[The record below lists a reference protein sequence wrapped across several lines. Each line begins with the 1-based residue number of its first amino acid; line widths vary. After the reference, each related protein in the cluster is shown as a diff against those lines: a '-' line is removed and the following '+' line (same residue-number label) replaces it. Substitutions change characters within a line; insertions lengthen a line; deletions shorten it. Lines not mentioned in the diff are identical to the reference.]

1 MYFPENSSYENEHKN
16 GIEKHHCDGI
26 CQCKSQDFYRQFILT
41 NAMRLAWEQHIYWT
55 RLFLISTAER
65 LHDLTDTTA
74 RLMQNPKDIA
84 KVFSPYYPAN
94 VTDKMA
100 KLITEHLQI
109 GGDLITALRDKK
121 SNEANDLNRRWYANA
136 TEMANFFAEINPH
149 YKLNEMQ
156 EMFHRHLDLTTNEV
170 AARLAGRYKD
180 DIDAFGKVERE
191 ALMMADY
198 FSQGIMQA
206 FPNKFE

>member
-1 MYFPENSSYENEHKN
+1 MYFPENNSYENENKN
-16 GIEKHHCDGI
+16 ENKPHSCDGN
-26 CQCKSQDFYRQFILT
+26 CNCKSSDFYRQFILT

-65 LHDLTDTTA
+65 LRDLPDTTA

-84 KVFSPYYPAN
+84 KVFAPYYPAD

-100 KLITEHLQI
+100 NLITEHLKI

-121 SNEANDLNRRWYANA
+121 SNEANELNRRWYANA
-136 TEMANFFAEINPH
+136 NEMANFFASINPH
-149 YKLNEMQ
+149 YKLSEMQ
-156 EMFHRHLDLTTNEV
+156 EMFKRHLDLTTNEV

-198 FSQGIMQA
+198 FSQGIMQT
-206 FPNKFE
+206 FSNRFM